1 MFDYLKEK
9 TNKFINSFNM
19 LDYYKEKTNSLI
31 VSNLYTQ
38 SFTFFVKIKRKEHQ
52 NYVRF

>member
-31 VSNLYTQ
+31 VSNLYTIIFIFCKNKKKKT
-38 SFTFFVKIKRKEHQ
+38 S
-52 NYVRF
+52 